1 MLKRYIT
8 VQWLIAILLLAVS
21 CKKETTDDVSTVVKV
36 SYPSIELTGD
46 PFQIVPLGGT
56 YTEEGATLTDDVT
69 GETSTIQPTS
79 GTVNTSE
86 PGLYVLNYAASNAN
100 GFETVASR
108 VIAVP
113 GTSSGLN
120 WSGNYLRPQ
129 TGITA
134 TVTRLQDGVY
144 EVLNPGGAGV
154 GTGTIVYF
162 VEVAPNE
169 FVAPP
174 QPTDAGTMEVT
185 DIEFTE
191 SGASWRV
198 LNALYGTAIRNFI
211 KQ

>member
-1 MLKRYIT
+1 MRKRYIT
-8 VQWLIAILLLAVS
+8 VQWLLGILLLAAS
-21 CKKETTDDVSTVVKV
+21 CKKETTDDVSSIVKV
-36 SYPSIELTGD
+36 SYPTIELIGE

-56 YTEEGATLTDDVT
+56 YNEQGATLTDDIT
-69 GETSTIQPTS
+69 GESSTIQPTDGS
-79 GTVNTSE
+79 VNTSE
-86 PGLYVLNYAASNAN
+86 PGLYVLSYSASNAN

-108 VIAVP
+108 VVAVP
-113 GTSSGLN
+113 GTSSGID
-120 WSGNYLRPQ
+120 WSGNYLRTL

-134 TVTRLQDGVY
+134 TVTKLEDGVY

-162 VEVAPNE
+162 VEVSPDV

-185 DIEFTE
+185 DIAFNE
-191 SGASWRV
+191 SGAEWRV
-198 LNALYGTAIRNFI
+198 LNATYGTALRIFV